1 MGWGGAASWA
11 AMPLAMAVW
20 VLLLILCSATIPCLR
35 LYSAMVSL
43 AARCCVRRC
52 RLRLPCAAHLN

>member
-1 MGWGGAASWA
+1 
-11 AMPLAMAVW
+11 MPLAMAVW
-20 VLLLILCSATIPCLR
+20 VLLLIFCSATIPCLR